1 MSESKQFVI
10 EGGKDS
16 KETIRPVL
24 PSGIKGLIFKV
35 RIYFF
40 PMKNKMDL
48 LRPYFHYMGRN
59 VKLFSPILPSESYLI
74 SIEDNVICAAG
85 VRFIT
90 HDASV
95 SNNLRMSPDSQIDK
109 VGPIVLHENCF
120 IGAYTILMPNCSVGK
135 NSIVA
140 AGSVVSKHIPD
151 NEVWGGAPAKFIT
164 TVDKLIAK
172 RIEESKDLPW
182 FIDGKKLSGNE
193 LVVSREKYYFKD

>member
-1 MSESKQFVI
+1 MTF
-10 EGGKDS
+10 
-16 KETIRPVL
+16 
-24 PSGIKGLIFKV
+24 
-35 RIYFF
+35 Y
-40 PMKNKMDL
+40 PMKKRMDI
-48 LRPYFHYMGRN
+48 LRPYLHHLGEN
-59 VKLFSPILPSESYLI
+59 VKLFNVVLQSERYLI
-74 SIEDNVICAAG
+74 SIEDNVTCAAG
-85 VRFIT
+85 VRFVT

-95 SNNLRMSPDSQIDK
+95 SNNLRMSPGSQIDK

-120 IGAYTILMPNCSVGK
+120 IGTYTILMPNCSVGK

-140 AGSVVSKHIPD
+140 AGSVVSKQIPD